1 MPKASPKSPRKAPHL
16 PAPANGRQDNDVE
29 APVLRSKSSNAKN
42 PNLPPPNHLT
52 SLYPTAVG
60 SLLQRHPNCCAP
72 GWTGGW
78 RGEMNLTNIM
88 HHYAR
93 LPPSEFGVVQLSSFG
108 AVSRFQGRDRQC
120 GDAAILKENPPGPAA
135 TPSAE
140 LQLHAGWPSHDVR
153 VPHSAHPWQGAE
165 LG

>member
-1 MPKASPKSPRKAPHL
+1 ML
-16 PAPANGRQDNDVE
+16 LGGRG
-29 APVLRSKSSNAKN
+29 
-42 PNLPPPNHLT
+42 LT
-52 SLYPTAVG
+52 WGNETYK
-60 SLLQRHPNCCAP
+60 
-72 GWTGGW
+72 
-78 RGEMNLTNIM
+78 
-88 HHYAR
+88 HYAR

-108 AVSRFQGRDRQC
+108 AVSRFQGWDRQC